1 MGLIWHI
8 RLLIVI
14 NKKNHPNGFKGPTHS
29 SLSLPTSS
37 ISFYQVFHVHHQNL
51 QNITTLHVFFS
62 YLLPLQQTHAF
73 FFFLLF
79 LPNSYVHFYT
89 YKFLRNQRTVFPT
102 TPPNQTLLTL
112 SILEHFDF
120 VAFGTSPLGLFFHH
134 HHRQSRHHHYN
145 ERKQM

>member
-1 MGLIWHI
+1 MASRVQRIARYPFQLLLFLFTKSSMLII
-8 RLLIVI
+8 
-14 NKKNHPNGFKGPTHS
+14 K
-29 SLSLPTSS
+29 
-37 ISFYQVFHVHHQNL
+37 ISKTL
-51 QNITTLHVFFS
+51 QLCTFFS
-62 YLLPLQQTHAF
+62 LTCFHSNKLITF

-89 YKFLRNQRTVFPT
+89 YKFLRNLRTVFPT
-102 TPPNQTLLTL
+102 TPPNQTLLAL
-112 SILEHFDF
+112 SFLEHFDF